1 MRLKNN
7 NNLSYLLA
15 LALSAGCGVTYA
27 DSLNGN
33 GSMQNWNPS
42 SLVVDSNSP
51 GIGTPYWNNTSG
63 DGSKENVGW
72 CLAGGGNCTM
82 PAGTPGNIPYY
93 GNGSSSASMMYFTSS
108 GSPLTLTL
116 QTLLT
121 TQTTTAGG
129 YDIFG
134 YYIAN
139 GSGSAASAS
148 LVPVFNSTTDK
159 VGSTAVIA
167 GLTPG
172 ENYGFYIENIQG
184 SGTQYAT
191 NYVYFMDSASNTAN
205 GSMPADSVQH
215 FAAFTSGNGTY
226 FLGDVDG
233 DACQGSFQPGTSP
246 CVPQNEFDYNN
257 LIVEVNGSGGANT
270 PEPASLLL
278 MGGGLCLL
286 GVGMCRKRARSS
298 EN

>member
-1 MRLKNN
+1 MRFKKNN
-7 NNLSYLLA
+7 KVSYLLA

-33 GSMQNWNPS
+33 GSMQSWNSS
-42 SLVVDSNSP
+42 SLVVNSSSP

-63 DGSKENVGW
+63 DGAKENVGW
-72 CLAGGGNCTM
+72 CLAGGGNCSM
-82 PAGTPGNIPYY
+82 PAGTQGNIPYY

-108 GSPLTLTL
+108 GNPLTLTL
-116 QTLLT
+116 ETLLT

-129 YDIFG
+129 YDVFG
-134 YYIAN
+134 YYITN

-159 VGSTAVIA
+159 VGSTAAVA
-167 GLTPG
+167 LTAG

-191 NYVYFMDSASNTAN
+191 NYLYFMDSASNTAN
-205 GSMPADSVQH
+205 GSMPADSLQH
-215 FAAFTSGNGTY
+215 FATFTSGNGNY
-226 FLGDVDG
+226 FLGDVDD
-233 DACQGSFQPGTSP
+233 DACQGSFHPGTSP

-257 LIVEVNGSGGANT
+257 MIVEVNGSGANI

-286 GVGMCRKRARSS
+286 GGVLRRKKARSF